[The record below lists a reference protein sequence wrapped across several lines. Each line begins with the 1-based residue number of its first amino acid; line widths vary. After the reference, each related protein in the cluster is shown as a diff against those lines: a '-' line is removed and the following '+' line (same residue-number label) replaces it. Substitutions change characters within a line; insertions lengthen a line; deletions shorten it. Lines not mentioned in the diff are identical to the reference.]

1 MALDDVVF
9 LNASQRVVILVL
21 AQTNKQFFFNGCCSC
36 DVVSFLSFSPFYFRN
51 FSRNCSLPQELSS
64 L

>member
-21 AQTNKQFFFNGCCSC
+21 AQTNKQFFLM
-36 DVVSFLSFSPFYFRN
+36 VVVLVTWFPS
-51 FSRNCSLPQELSS
+51 
-64 L
+64 